1 MVKFVCIVVKVFW
14 PGYPRE
20 PTVEILKVRD
30 VIARQTFEGSYLGCI
45 RKHIAA
51 TRATQTGGTH
61 VISRRARP
69 GQGGLSGQPII
80 YRSHGTVAHVLLPID
95 RLVITA
101 VERKFLRIHLF
112 RPQLPRLLHASSL
125 KERKMTSVWKTKVL
139 PGLNK
144 IFDKDGKKAA
154 AAEFLKSFNKEEID
168 KEIEDKKTELE
179 PKVVE
184 IIEASPPEIKGLI
197 KDKKTSKIKKNS
209 VAVTK
214 FLDDLAK
221 IDFPGAKLVSDA
233 VAKSGTT
240 PLSPAIVFILD
251 KVAPFVPA
259 PKEEPKVEPEVAAA
273 APAEETTTREVAV
286 EEEKKE
292 EAEPSAAPAE
302 AAAPARAAGPPGG
315 LAYTSIL
322 GALVNHGCAGMRLWC
337 QVPTTANEESFV
349 APTELG
355 GRFKGIW
362 RDGVNSR
369 GNKIPAVGQP
379 RSGRVRYPEDAEFLN
394 KDIFDFEC
402 MKCIRGPIPELRIT
416 ETVGDREPRC
426 IYITPTRSLPLEQ
439 EFCGATF
446 TMRGPS

>member
-1 MVKFVCIVVKVFW
+1 M
-14 PGYPRE
+14 
-20 PTVEILKVRD
+20 
-30 VIARQTFEGSYLGCI
+30 
-45 RKHIAA
+45 
-51 TRATQTGGTH
+51 
-61 VISRRARP
+61 
-69 GQGGLSGQPII
+69 
-80 YRSHGTVAHVLLPID
+80 
-95 RLVITA
+95 
-101 VERKFLRIHLF
+101 
-112 RPQLPRLLHASSL
+112 

-179 PKVVE
+179 PKLVE
-184 IIEASPPEIKGLI
+184 TIEASPPEIKGLI

-259 PKEEPKVEPEVAAA
+259 PKEEPKAEPEAA

-286 EEEKKE
+286 EEKEE

-302 AAAPARAAGPPGG
+302 AAPVEAAAPAAEVVEEKKEEEKPAEAAAP
-315 LAYTSIL
+315 A
-322 GALVNHGCAGMRLWC
+322 A
-337 QVPTTANEESFV
+337 EE
-349 APTELG
+349 
-355 GRFKGIW
+355 
-362 RDGVNSR
+362 
-369 GNKIPAVGQP
+369 
-379 RSGRVRYPEDAEFLN
+379 PE
-394 KDIFDFEC
+394 K
-402 MKCIRGPIPELRIT
+402 K
-416 ETVGDREPRC
+416 
-426 IYITPTRSLPLEQ
+426 
-439 EFCGATF
+439 
-446 TMRGPS
+446 